1 MDVPALQVATL
12 MEERG
17 LASITLA
24 SDQSISW
31 SEKISFC
38 IDSIS
43 FNTSWC
49 NDLLSL
55 CVGRLARRSDIVHS
69 IGT

>member
-12 MEERG
+12 KEERG

-31 SEKISFC
+31 SEKIR
-38 IDSIS
+38 IIS
-43 FNTSWC
+43 
-49 NDLLSL
+49 
-55 CVGRLARRSDIVHS
+55 H
-69 IGT
+69 